1 MDHVA
6 GLLANHIGNEPD
18 GVHDD
23 AKASGKRT
31 RADRVP
37 SRSLLPPPPL
47 VASRAREETQR
58 TARGARRSTVHGT
71 AAAMTAGLPRRSRRS
86 ACGSRSLLEVLWSQ
100 ASTGM
105 PRRGGDEM
113 YSVAAS

>member
-6 GLLANHIGNEPD
+6 ALLANHIGNEPD

-23 AKASGKRT
+23 AEASEKRT

-58 TARGARRSTVHGT
+58 TAAWCAEIDGGT

-105 PRRGGDEM
+105 PRRGGGEM